1 MGGGP
6 DDKKTLV
13 IVLHID
19 EPKEILKQLREQFPC
34 LNVVYHQGTSESIS
48 KDIYKEADFLFTL
61 GAVPDDPK
69 TQAPKLKWIHL
80 FSAGINQL
88 VGKPVWDDT
97 DIALTTSSG
106 VHGPV
111 CIHVFRHCSKTD
123 RV

>member
-6 DDKKTLV
+6 NEKTQTLV

-19 EPKEILKQLREQFPC
+19 EPKEILKHLRDQFTS
-34 LNVVYHQGTSESIS
+34 LNVVYHQGTSESMS
-48 KDIYKEADFLFTL
+48 KDVYKEADFLFTL

-88 VGKPVWDDT
+88 VGKPVWDDA
-97 DIALTTSSG
+97 DITLTTSSG

-111 CIHVFRHCSKTD
+111 CLSPARDHFPS
-123 RV
+123 